1 MHYAR
6 HRIVIG
12 GTASSTGLSPM
23 LDLVHTHRAGAVARL
38 AVSLIQ
44 PACKVRLLP
53 ELSYGS
59 GRQGLSRGSS
69 IAFMQT
75 LW

>member
-12 GTASSTGLSPM
+12 GAASSTRLTPM
-23 LDLVHTHRAGAVARL
+23 LDLMHTHCEGAVARL
-38 AVSLIQ
+38 AVSQIR

-59 GRQGLSRGSS
+59 CRQGLSRGSS